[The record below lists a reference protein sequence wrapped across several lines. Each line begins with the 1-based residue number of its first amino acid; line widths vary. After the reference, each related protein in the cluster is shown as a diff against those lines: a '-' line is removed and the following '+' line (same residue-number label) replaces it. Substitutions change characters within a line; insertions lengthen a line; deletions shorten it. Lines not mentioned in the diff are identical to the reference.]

1 MSDFVYFYKNGDIYY
16 KNINLINGKE
26 SSIFLNTIDSETI
39 NSNDVYYNNKKDRYY
54 HKYTLGQSYTFLE
67 WKSGKDGIWDWYK
80 CEYDMNDLINI
91 KDNSI
96 IEKSINYDILRK
108 EIRDSITKIINKY
121 DLSDSEIQKIFKN
134 IENII

>member
-1 MSDFVYFYKNGDIYY
+1 MSEFVYFYKNGDIHY
-16 KNINLINGKE
+16 KNKNLIDNTQ

-39 NSNDVYYNNKKDRYY
+39 NSNDVYYNSKINKYY

-67 WKSGKDGIWDWYK
+67 WKQSKDGMWDWYK

-91 KDNSI
+91 KDNSV

-108 EIRDSITKIINKY
+108 EIRDSIINIIGKY